1 MKSDR
6 DSTYIGMRESE
17 TECLRREIA
26 RLRTRIDDLETL
38 DSEMNHL
45 RGEIA
50 RLRTRIADL
59 EAQIAREQ
67 RKETR
72 RLRSVS

>member
-6 DSTYIGMRESE
+6 DSTYLSMRESE
-17 TECLRREIA
+17 TECLRR
-26 RLRTRIDDLETL
+26 
-38 DSEMNHL
+38 
-45 RGEIA
+45 EIA